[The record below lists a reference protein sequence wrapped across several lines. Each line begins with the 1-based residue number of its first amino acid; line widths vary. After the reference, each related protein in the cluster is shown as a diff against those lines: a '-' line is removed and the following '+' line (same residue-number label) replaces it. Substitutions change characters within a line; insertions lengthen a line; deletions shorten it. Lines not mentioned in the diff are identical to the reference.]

1 MAELNF
7 RQELAELGFNQS
19 SFTRRLIELGD
30 PRPFATLLR
39 SVQNYAIGTSSLP
52 GEMVVILGLMR
63 RYAAVRG
70 RQGQTEVKRG
80 RKPKAASAA

>member
-1 MAELNF
+1 MPELNF
-7 RQELAELGFNQS
+7 RQELADLGFNQS

-70 RQGQTEVKRG
+70 RQTEVKRG
-80 RKPKAASAA
+80 RPAKPDKAA